1 LRLQRQTNA
10 PSIGF
15 RETTQVFAFDNMM
28 PPIDQGMDNDNEID
42 NYAPSQDFLSP
53 FSSDGVV
60 TLMREVSGNHSIGR
74 TLVADDEEE
83 ENTTSIN

>member
-1 LRLQRQTNA
+1 V

-15 RETTQVFAFDNMM
+15 RETTQVFVFDNMM
-28 PPIDQGMDNDNEID
+28 HPIDQGMDNDNEID

-74 TLVADDEEE
+74 TLADDDNDDEQEEK
-83 ENTTSIN
+83 N